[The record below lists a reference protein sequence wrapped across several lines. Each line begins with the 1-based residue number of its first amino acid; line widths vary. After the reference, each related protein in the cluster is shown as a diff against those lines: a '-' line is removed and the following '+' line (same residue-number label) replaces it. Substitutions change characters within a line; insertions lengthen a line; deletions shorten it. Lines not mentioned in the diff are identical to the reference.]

1 VKDLHYENYK
11 TFMNEM
17 KDNRNKWKHILGSW
31 IRWLNIV
38 KTSTTQSNLRSNRIP
53 VKILVI
59 LFFTEIEKPILKF
72 IGNPKGFQIAKT
84 ISKKVNKTGGLR
96 LTDFE
101 TYYKATK

>member
-1 VKDLHYENYK
+1 
-11 TFMNEM
+11 
-17 KDNRNKWKHILGSW
+17 
-31 IRWLNIV
+31 
-38 KTSTTQSNLRSNRIP
+38 
-53 VKILVI
+53 VI